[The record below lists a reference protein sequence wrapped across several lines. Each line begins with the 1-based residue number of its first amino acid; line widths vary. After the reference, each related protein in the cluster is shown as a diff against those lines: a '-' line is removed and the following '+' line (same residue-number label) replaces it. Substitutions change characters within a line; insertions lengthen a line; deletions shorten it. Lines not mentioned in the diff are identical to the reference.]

1 MKRRVGESLDKTRRM
16 FVELLQREGPAPH
29 VEKKAAQ
36 LVGVMVALL
45 TLARVHPDRKMLEAI
60 AEQGTAILD

>member
-1 MKRRVGESLDKTRRM
+1 
-16 FVELLQREGPAPH
+16 
-29 VEKKAAQ
+29 
-36 LVGVMVALL
+36 VALL